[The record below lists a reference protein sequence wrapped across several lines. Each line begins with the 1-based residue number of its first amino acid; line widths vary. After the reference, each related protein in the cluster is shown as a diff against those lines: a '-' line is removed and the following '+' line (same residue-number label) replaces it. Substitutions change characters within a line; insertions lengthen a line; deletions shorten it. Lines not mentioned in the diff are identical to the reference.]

1 MKADGQEVES
11 RVQRHGGNRYGR
23 EILLD
28 FSVNTNPLG
37 MPDDIRAA
45 LKSALETP
53 SFWEWYP
60 DPDCGRLRQSLSV
73 YHDIARE
80 QIVCGNGASELI
92 FVIVRSV
99 LSEKREEK
107 GARSGLRC
115 LLPVPSF
122 GEYERALLAAGA
134 EIVYDRLKECAHFAP
149 TEELADRITEETAL
163 LFLCSPGN
171 PTGALIRP
179 ALLWKILER
188 CERTGTYVLL
198 DTCFLELAGEGGGR
212 EAFLAAPAAE
222 GGTCTYRQILETYPH
237 LILLKAFTKL
247 YAMPGLRLGY
257 CLCGTAG
264 AAARIRE
271 QLPCWNVS
279 ATAQYAGLT
288 ALDAEKNA
296 DYISQSVRMVRGQRK
311 LLESGLIDMGVKTIP
326 GQANFICF
334 YSNKSLYQPL
344 LEKGILIRD
353 CGSFRGMGEGWYRV
367 AVKKQEENE
376 KLLREMGIIL
386 KR

>member
-247 YAMPGLRLGY
+247 YAMPGPRLGY

-296 DYISQSVRMVRGQRK
+296 DYISQSVRMIRGQRK